1 MTKGRSAAD
10 AQRGQANRAGV
21 LLVNLGTPDAPTAA
35 AVRRYLKEFLSD
47 PRVVEVPR
55 PLWWV
60 LLRLMVLPFRARKSA
75 SGYRTIWTGRGS
87 PLLTATEDLHD
98 LLVQK
103 TGWND
108 RIQVEVAMR
117 YGNPSIPA
125 KLEAMRG
132 KIDTLI
138 VLPLYP
144 QYSAATTGSAF
155 DAVTA
160 VLRGWRRVPSVHL
173 IGAYHREPG
182 YFQAIASRI
191 RAFWRERG
199 RPERLLFSFH
209 GLPRR
214 CVELGDPYAAQCQE
228 TARRVADRLGL
239 AESDWQLVYQSRFG
253 RAEWLQPDCL
263 EVLRELPKQGVRR
276 VDVVCPG
283 FAVDCLETLEE
294 IAIRNRD
301 EFLQAGG
308 VEYRYIPA
316 LNASPEHADLLA
328 DLIERYLPR
337 PEAEDDPVPTRETM
351 ATHGDP
357 SATV

>member
-1 MTKGRSAAD
+1 MSQGRSGTDIPTAWTG
-10 AQRGQANRAGV
+10 RTGV
-21 LLVNLGTPDAPTAA
+21 LLVNLGTPEAPTPA
-35 AVRRYLKEFLSD
+35 AVRRYLREFLSD

-55 PLWWV
+55 ALWWV
-60 LLRLMVLPFRARKSA
+60 VLRLAVLPFRPRKSA
-75 SGYRTIWTGRGS
+75 AGYRMIWTERGS
-87 PLLTATEDLHD
+87 PLLTTTEELRD
-98 LLVQK
+98 LLVRK
-103 TGWND
+103 TGWNG

-117 YGNPSIPA
+117 YGSPSIPA

-155 DAVTA
+155 DAVSA
-160 VLRGWRRVPSVHL
+160 VLRSWRRVPGLHF
-173 IGAYHREPG
+173 IDAYHREPG
-182 YFQAIASRI
+182 YLQAIASHI
-191 RAFWRERG
+191 RTFWQERG

-228 TARRVADRLGL
+228 TAWRVADRLGL
-239 AESDWQLVYQSRFG
+239 AEPGWQLVYQSRFG

-294 IAIRNRD
+294 IAIRNRE

-316 LNASPEHADLLA
+316 LNASPEHVDLLA
-328 DLIERYLPR
+328 GLIERYRPR
-337 PEAEDDPVPTRETM
+337 PEDEDDPVPTWETI
-351 ATHGDP
+351 AAHGDP

>member
-1 MTKGRSAAD
+1 
-10 AQRGQANRAGV
+10 
-21 LLVNLGTPDAPTAA
+21 
-35 AVRRYLKEFLSD
+35 VRRYLKEFLSD
-47 PRVVEVPR
+47 PRVIEVPR
-55 PLWWV
+55 PLWWIF
-60 LLRLMVLPFRARKSA
+60 LRLVVLPFRARKSA
-75 SGYRTIWTGRGS
+75 HGYQAIWTKRGS
-87 PLLTATEDLHD
+87 PLLATTQDLHN

-117 YGNPSIPA
+117 YGTPSIPA
-125 KLEAMRG
+125 KLETMRG

-155 DAVTA
+155 DAVST
-160 VLRGWRRVPSVHL
+160 VLRGWRRLPSVHF
-173 IGAYHREPG
+173 IGAYHREPR
-182 YFQAIASRI
+182 YLQAIASRI
-191 RAFWRERG
+191 HAFWQKQG

-228 TARRVADRLGL
+228 TGRRLADRLGL
-239 AESDWQLVYQSRFG
+239 TESHWQVVYQSRFG
-253 RAEWLQPDCL
+253 RAKWLQPDCL

-294 IAIRNRD
+294 IALRNRD
-301 EFLQAGG
+301 EFLRAGG
-308 VEYRYIPA
+308 MEYRYIPA
-316 LNASPEHADLLA
+316 LNANLDHVDLLA
-328 DLIERYLPR
+328 GLIERYLPR
-337 PEAEDDPVPTRETM
+337 PEAEDDP
-351 ATHGDP
+351 
-357 SATV
+357 

>member
-1 MTKGRSAAD
+1 
-10 AQRGQANRAGV
+10 
-21 LLVNLGTPDAPTAA
+21 LLVNLGTPEAPTTA

-60 LLRLMVLPFRARKSA
+60 VLRLVVLPFRANKSA
-75 SGYRTIWTGRGS
+75 LGYRTIWTERGS
-87 PLLTATEDLHD
+87 PLLTATQDLRD
-98 LLVQK
+98 LLVQR
-103 TGWND
+103 TGWSD
-108 RIQVEVAMR
+108 RVQVEVAMR
-117 YGNPSIPA
+117 YGAPSIPA

-155 DAVTA
+155 DAVDA
-160 VLRGWRRVPSVHL
+160 VLRSWRRVPSVHL
-173 IGAYHREPG
+173 LGAYHREPG
-182 YFQAIASRI
+182 YLHAIASRI
-191 RAFWRERG
+191 RAFWQERG

-214 CVELGDPYAAQCQE
+214 CIELGDPYAAQCQE
-228 TARRVADRLGL
+228 TARRLADRLGL
-239 AESDWQLVYQSRFG
+239 VESHWQLVYQSRFG
-253 RAEWLQPDCL
+253 RAEWLEPGCL

-294 IAIRNRD
+294 IAVRNRD

-308 VEYRYIPA
+308 VEYCYIPA

-328 DLIERYLPR
+328 GLIERYLPR
-337 PEAEDDPVPTRETM
+337 PEVSEVADDSAPTRGTM
-351 ATHGDP
+351 AIRRDP